1 MTCTRS
7 LVAAQPA
14 ALAVTDL
21 AQCSA
26 AGEPRVLWHERRIGS
41 PIPSLALIQVFEE
54 AMDNGSDVEEESDDE
69 VEPCGGQ
76 KTVQPWKGAGAGR
89 CEAEVATLTGMKLR
103 KTWCPRSAAAWSWQ
117 MKRAGEE
124 WRGEQMAA
132 AGAAA
137 GVTAGARS
145 LPGQMTAQR
154 LRVTARQRART
165 LVQLAAATMESGER
179 TRAEQSRS
187 TWVAQAALGQ
197 VMSLQGGEGSG
208 KRAAREGDE
217 RKIAHSAKAP
227 VQGVR
232 RGEHLPAP
240 SGKEQMQRV

>member
-1 MTCTRS
+1 MLRF
-7 LVAAQPA
+7 AR
-14 ALAVTDL
+14 
-21 AQCSA
+21 
-26 AGEPRVLWHERRIGS
+26 RV
-41 PIPSLALIQVFEE
+41 V
-54 AMDNGSDVEEESDDE
+54 
-69 VEPCGGQ
+69 GQ
-76 KTVQPWKGAGAGR
+76 KTVQPWKGAG
-89 CEAEVATLTGMKLR
+89 CEAEIATLTGMKLR
-103 KTWCPRSAAAWSWQ
+103 KTSCPRSAAAWSWQ

-197 VMSLQGGEGSG
+197 VMSLQGGEAAVSG
-208 KRAAREGDE
+208 RLQRETRE
-217 RKIAHSAKAP
+217 R
-227 VQGVR
+227 
-232 RGEHLPAP
+232 
-240 SGKEQMQRV
+240 

>member
-1 MTCTRS
+1 M
-7 LVAAQPA
+7 AAQPA

-103 KTWCPRSAAAWSWQ
+103 KTSCPRSAAAWSWQ

-132 AGAAA
+132 AGAA
-137 GVTAGARS
+137 AGARS

-165 LVQLAAATMESGER
+165 LVQLAAATMESGAR

-197 VMSLQGGEGSG
+197 VMSLQGGEAAVSG
-208 KRAAREGDE
+208 RLQRETRE
-217 RKIAHSAKAP
+217 R
-227 VQGVR
+227 
-232 RGEHLPAP
+232 
-240 SGKEQMQRV
+240 